1 VKINALV
8 PIVGIVAG
16 STVVGILGMFLA
28 MPMLSI
34 LKVIFDNSEK
44 YKPRRVLLGADGPKG
59 SQLIL

>member
-1 VKINALV
+1 
-8 PIVGIVAG
+8 
-16 STVVGILGMFLA
+16 MFLA

>member
-1 VKINALV
+1 
-8 PIVGIVAG
+8 
-16 STVVGILGMFLA
+16 MFLA

-44 YKPRRVLLGADGPKG
+44 YKPRRVLLGADRPKG